1 MDESSDQR
9 PYSSQHVHAG
19 QTMIAQEEAMVGTE
33 QCNIIDDLLP
43 LQHPAIADLKSA
55 ICRGVG
61 FGEMRANL

>member
-1 MDESSDQR
+1 MYPLHRYDRRLMDEPSDQR

-43 LQHPAIADLKSA
+43 LQIPPSLI
-55 ICRGVG
+55 
-61 FGEMRANL
+61 